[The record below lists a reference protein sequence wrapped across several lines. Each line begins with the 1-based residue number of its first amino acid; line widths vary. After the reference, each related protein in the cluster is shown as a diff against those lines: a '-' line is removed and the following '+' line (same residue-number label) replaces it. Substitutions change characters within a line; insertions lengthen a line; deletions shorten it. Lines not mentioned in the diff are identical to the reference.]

1 MDEENLTIKE
11 NTDKSKKTK
20 EKADPKVKKIR
31 KNRRQRRLKDEIKH
45 NLIPI
50 HTIATEQDLAELSLK
65 NITIDKLPLLSISDP
80 AIRHLEVKPGDVI
93 KIKRKNEIIGDI
105 YYYRKVIS
113 DE

>member
-1 MDEENLTIKE
+1 MDDNSKIDVKIKKPIK
-11 NTDKSKKTK
+11 DKKKSSSKTK
-20 EKADPKVKKIR
+20 KVR

-50 HTIATEQDLAELSLK
+50 HTVATEQDLAELSLK

-80 AIRHLEVKPGDVI
+80 AIRHLEIKPGAVI